1 MESDSI
7 TDRNR
12 PYHNA
17 KIDGEAR
24 KTIDP
29 PVNTIRSAPILD
41 PFCLYDSG
49 TTCTQMILQNVDWG
63 ESLSGRR
70 DRRRSATP

>member
-24 KTIDP
+24 KIDP
-29 PVNTIRSAPILD
+29 PVNAIRSAPILD
-41 PFCLYDSG
+41 PFCTYESG

-63 ESLSGRR
+63 ESLSGRC